1 MSRGWPPALSSE
13 RDLLGALTLVPSRSQ
28 VNLWLQH
35 WKGANCESERLH
47 FEALEAALL
56 RRCCVH
62 DRCGFRAAWML
73 ALLADKGLLQT
84 QNAHHKLMKALDAA
98 PSPSIERELRR
109 AVLRLPWELKSGSL
123 LMQWAIN
130 VVFVEDVPAAFVH
143 QSLLAVDR
151 FLRCVARDEWGDDK
165 VMLQEALQH
174 LMVHSDKPHVKK
186 KAALL
191 RARLSKSV

>member
-1 MSRGWPPALSSE
+1 MSRGWPPALSSQ
-13 RDLLGALTLVPSRSQ
+13 RDLLSALTLVPSRSQ

-35 WKGANCESERLH
+35 WKESKCESERLH
-47 FEALEAALL
+47 FQSLEAALL
-56 RRCCVH
+56 RCCCIH

-73 ALLADKGLLQT
+73 ALLADEGLLHT

-123 LMQWAIN
+123 LMQWAVN
-130 VVFVEDVPAAFVH
+130 VVFVKDVPAAFVH
-143 QSLLAVDR
+143 QSLQAVDR
-151 FLRCVARDEWGDDK
+151 FLRCVAPDERGINK

-191 RARLSKSV
+191 RARLSS